1 MAYLNRTTKQWQEI
15 DTAHH
20 LHPFTDYK
28 SLAKEG
34 SIIITKADGVHLT
47 TSDDKQLLD
56 AMSGLWCVNV
66 GYSCDPI
73 KNAITKQ
80 LDKLPYY
87 SSFAGTSNDAAIELS
102 YELNQWFE
110 PEGMARAFFTSGGSD
125 SVESALRL
133 ARQYHK
139 VRGDFGRT
147 KFFSLKK
154 GYHGTHFGG
163 ASVNGNQRFRT
174 AYEPLLAGCHH
185 MPSPYTFRNPFN
197 ETNPEKLAQLCL
209 QATEDE
215 IIFQDPST
223 IAAFIM
229 EPILGAGGVIVP
241 HESFMPGIRALCDKY
256 GILLIS
262 DEVIT
267 GFGRTGDWS
276 GARHWNVKPD
286 MMTCAKAITSAY
298 YPFGATMIGEKVTD
312 VFESDE
318 TGAASI
324 GHGYTYSAHPVGA
337 AAAVACLKET
347 KRLKVNE
354 NAKIRGTQIFDAVV
368 KLKEKYDIIGD
379 VRGGHGLMT
388 ALEFVSDKASKTP
401 LDNDSMAKIQKTA
414 YEHGA
419 FVRVGGHNIMMSPP
433 LIVTEDHVNTII
445 SALEAGIKSV

>member
-1 MAYLNRTTKQWQEI
+1 MLDRGHRTRYNVACCFLSIDFPQDLKQSRLN
-15 DTAHH
+15 
-20 LHPFTDYK
+20 
-28 SLAKEG
+28 
-34 SIIITKADGVHLT
+34 
-47 TSDDKQLLD
+47 
-56 AMSGLWCVNV
+56 
-66 GYSCDPI
+66 
-73 KNAITKQ
+73 
-80 LDKLPYY
+80 
-87 SSFAGTSNDAAIELS
+87 
-102 YELNQWFE
+102 
-110 PEGMARAFFTSGGSD
+110 
-125 SVESALRL
+125 
-133 ARQYHK
+133 
-139 VRGDFGRT
+139 
-147 KFFSLKK
+147 
-154 GYHGTHFGG
+154 
-163 ASVNGNQRFRT
+163 
-174 AYEPLLAGCHH
+174 
-185 MPSPYTFRNPFN
+185 
-197 ETNPEKLAQLCL
+197 
-209 QATEDE
+209 
-215 IIFQDPST
+215 
-223 IAAFIM
+223 
-229 EPILGAGGVIVP
+229 
-241 HESFMPGIRALCDKY
+241 KY

-276 GARHWNVKPD
+276 GARHWKVKPD

-433 LIVTEDHVNTII
+433 LIVTEDHVNTIV